1 MDNAYQLNNVRFHY
15 ADRQVL
21 DIESLH
27 IKSGTVTALV
37 GPNGSGKTTLLKL
50 LSLVEQPSHGQ
61 ITLFNKLI
69 ENVNL
74 VSSRKR
80 VGLVQQNPYLLRGSV
95 RKNVELGLRLQGCDK
110 HQRIT
115 RADAAMQ
122 RLAIDKLADRNVRQV
137 SGGEAQRIAIARTL
151 VLQPEVL
158 LLDEPFTHLDKG
170 FHKEIESMVDGLA
183 HNEQRT
189 IIFSSHDRLR
199 SQLIAD
205 EVFSV
210 VEGRVIKSSLV
221 NLYRGNVD
229 TASALFDTGK
239 LQIALPSTKSIG
251 THLAIEPAQIVLS
264 HSYLDSSM
272 RNAFEGR
279 IVGLVEENGQV
290 RVTIQA
296 GEQFEVL
303 VTHGSA
309 ESQQLNLGKKVWL
322 SFKSSAVQVF

>member
-1 MDNAYQLNNVRFHY
+1 MDNSYQLNDVQFHY
-15 ADRQVL
+15 GARQVL
-21 DIESLH
+21 DIEGLNV
-27 IKSGTVTALV
+27 KSAAVTALV

-50 LSLVEQPSHGQ
+50 LALIVQPSQGH
-61 ITLFNKLI
+61 ITLLNQLI
-69 ENVNL
+69 VNGNL
-74 VSSRKR
+74 IQNRKR

-95 RKNVELGLRLQGCDK
+95 RKNIELGLRLQSCDK
-110 HQRIT
+110 NDRT
-115 RADAAMQ
+115 RQADNVMQ
-122 RLAIDKLADRNVRQV
+122 KLGVDKLATRSVRHL
-137 SGGEAQRIAIARTL
+137 SGGEAQRVAIARTL
-151 VLQPEVL
+151 VLEPEVL

-170 FHKEIESMVDGLA
+170 FHKDIEKIVDDLA
-183 HNEQRT
+183 HHQKRT
-189 IIFSSHDRLR
+189 VVFSSHDRLR

-221 NLYRGNVD
+221 NLYKGLVD
-229 TASALFDTGK
+229 KTNCLFDTGI
-239 LQIALPSTKSIG
+239 LQIALPNTSCLG

-264 HSYLDSSM
+264 KELLESSM

-279 IVGLVEENGQV
+279 VTGLAEENGQV

-303 VTHGSA
+303 VTRSSV
-309 ESQQLNLGKKVWL
+309 ELQNLGLGNKIWL